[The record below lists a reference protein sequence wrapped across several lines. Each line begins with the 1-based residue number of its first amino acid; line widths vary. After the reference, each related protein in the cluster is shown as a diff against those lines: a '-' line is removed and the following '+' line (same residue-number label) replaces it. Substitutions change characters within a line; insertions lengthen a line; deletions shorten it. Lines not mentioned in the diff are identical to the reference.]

1 MDPVPY
7 EIRAE
12 DVDEVLGAH
21 AADSW
26 TDERRTQ
33 AREHVFRNVSELNES
48 VRTAAEEPMS
58 AAGDPGR
65 AWPEGIRPG
74 HESPARR
81 EAALAA
87 IEDLLIR
94 DGFVPD
100 DGRVYPITD

>member
-12 DVDEVLGAH
+12 DVDEVIGAY
-21 AADSW
+21 AADGW

-33 AREHVFRNVSELNES
+33 AHEHVMRNVSELNES
-48 VRTAAEEPMS
+48 VRTAAEEPLS
-58 AAGDPGR
+58 AASDPGR
-65 AWPEGIRPG
+65 AHPESIRPG

-100 DGRVYPITD
+100 EGRVFPVTD